1 MRPAMP
7 YGIQSGD
14 VAADRAVVW
23 SRTDR
28 PARMIVEYSTTAS
41 FRDARRIV
49 GSAALADT
57 DFTARVELGNLPGG
71 QEIFYRIQFQD
82 LSYLKTMSEPLAGR
96 FRTALA
102 GRRTVTFCFSGAEAG
117 QGSACQQGTAVLLR
131 AIEREA
137 RHETTLKL

>member
-7 YGIQSGD
+7 YDVQSGN

-28 PARMIVEYSTTAS
+28 PARMLVEYSTTAS

-82 LSYLKTMSEPLAGR
+82 LSDLTGDTFAAPSPNTGTMRR
-96 FRTALA
+96 FSTRY
-102 GRRTVTFCFSGAEAG
+102 
-117 QGSACQQGTAVLLR
+117 
-131 AIEREA
+131 
-137 RHETTLKL
+137 